1 MAADFRGRT
10 IPESEGEETT
20 MDTAFR
26 GFILRIQ
33 VGRAGLVT
41 VTVLLLDGNIRQFV
55 IEDLDADPER
65 FNERLSKLAILR
77 DAMTK
82 SEPVEIRAEQ
92 SESGDSIVQVARLT
106 RDAHH
111 SASSDDLRINDG
123 LVLSISLMS
132 HIGIGGSLSIES
144 ADIASINLLTD
155 DIQFLT
161 LTLDMQMPERLM
173 AVEMLRMLS
182 DAEKEGE
189 QVTVWHLPDKDQ
201 GRRIVGVRI
210 GAADGDRETT
220 GIELNGFVETL
231 SLIRDFAANQTNLAL
246 VRFTTAPAFTGEG
259 NTIGLAPF
267 SPETVNLIIV
277 KGSPVYAL
285 FEAALR
291 DTLRMRIRAVDVRG
305 DQKPRDPANGRQPVP
320 ASSSEIR
327 STRFVART
335 HAATAGPTGER
346 ADVAVHD
353 SAVRAERQDY
363 FLVLEAEL
371 VAPLASASRP
381 VWITISREQLD
392 NGPDGLLCTPG
403 LPTSDLVPRS
413 LRDLNIPYTAAWHG
427 YGCFNHGVYR
437 FQFTLENTFR
447 VMVDG
452 KELCLYE
459 SSTPPAKL
467 AYACLEGDHHVVVE
481 IEGWTCKMNYAMDVY
496 RVR

>member
-1 MAADFRGRT
+1 MAADFRGQT

-26 GFILRIQ
+26 GFILRLE

-41 VTVLLLDGNIRQFV
+41 VTVLLLDGSIRQFV
-55 IEDLDADPER
+55 VEDLDADPER

-77 DAMTK
+77 DAMTE

-92 SESGDSIVQVARLT
+92 SESGDAIVQVARLT
-106 RDAHH
+106 RDAHR
-111 SASSDDLRINDG
+111 SASSDDLRIDDG

-132 HIGIGGSLSIES
+132 HIGVGGSLSIES
-144 ADIASINLLTD
+144 ADIASISLLTD
-155 DIQFLT
+155 DIQFLS
-161 LTLDMQMPERLM
+161 LVLDMQMPERLM

-182 DAEKEGE
+182 DAEKAGE

-201 GRRIVGVRI
+201 GRRIVGVRV
-210 GAADGDRETT
+210 GASDGGRETSGT
-220 GIELNGFVETL
+220 DLNGFVETL
-231 SLIRDFAANQTNLAL
+231 SLIRDFAADQTNLAL
-246 VRFTTAPAFTGEG
+246 VRFTTAPAFTGKG
-259 NTIGLAPF
+259 NTIGLVPF
-267 SPETVNLIIV
+267 SPETVNLIII

-291 DTLRMRIRAVDVRG
+291 DTLRMRVRAVDIRG
-305 DQKPRDPANGRQPVP
+305 DQKPRDPTNGRQPVP
-320 ASSSEIR
+320 ASPSEIR
-327 STRFVART
+327 STRFVSRPR
-335 HAATAGPTGER
+335 AATSGTTEDTSG
-346 ADVAVHD
+346 AV
-353 SAVRAERQDY
+353 AVRAEQQDY
-363 FLVLEAEL
+363 YLVLEAEL

-381 VWITISREQLD
+381 VWIMISREQLD
-392 NGPDGLLCTPG
+392 NGPDGFLCTPG

-452 KELCLYE
+452 KELCLYD
-459 SSTPPAKL
+459 SSMHPAKL